1 MKKQLSEMSLEELW
15 LLFPII
21 LKEHNIDYEKWYM
34 EEKDKIIKCI
44 GIQNI
49 ERISH
54 IGSSAV
60 KGLIAKPII
69 DILLEVNEESDVQW
83 LKDLLEN
90 NGWTLM
96 SVSAEGK
103 PQMKISFNKGYTSKG
118 FADKVYHLHVRYLGD
133 WNELYFR
140 DHLIKYNEVA
150 DEYGKLKLSLLTKY
164 KNNRD
169 GYTEAKTDFILKY
182 SNLARKE
189 FEGRYITSNEQ
200 IK

>member
-1 MKKQLSEMSLEELW
+1 
-15 LLFPII
+15 
-21 LKEHNIDYEKWYM
+21 M

>member
-15 LLFPII
+15 MLFPII
-21 LKEHNIDYEKWYM
+21 LEEHNKDYERWYT
-34 EEKDKIIKCI
+34 EEKDKIVKCI

-49 ERISH
+49 RRINH
-54 IGSSAV
+54 IGSSSV

-69 DILLEVNEESDVQW
+69 DILLEVNEELDLQW
-83 LKDLLEN
+83 LKDLLKS

-96 SVSAEGK
+96 SASDEGK
-103 PQMKISFNKGYTSKG
+103 PHMKIFFNKGYTPKG

-140 DHLIKYNEVA
+140 DYLIKHNDVA
-150 DEYGKLKLSLLTKY
+150 DEYGKLKLSLLPKY

-189 FEGRYITSNEQ
+189 FGDRYLISD
-200 IK
+200 

>member
-15 LLFPII
+15 ILFPII
-21 LKEHNIDYEKWYM
+21 LKEHHIEYEKWYI

-49 ERISH
+49 RRISH

-69 DILLEVNEESDVQW
+69 DILLEVNKELDLQW
-83 LKDLLEN
+83 LKDSLKN

-103 PQMKISFNKGYTSKG
+103 PHMKISFNKGYTPEG

-133 WNELYFR
+133 WDELYFR
-140 DHLIKYNEVA
+140 DYLIKYNKVA
-150 DEYGKLKLSLLTKY
+150 DEYGKFKLSLLPKY
-164 KNNRD
+164 KNNRE

-189 FEGRYITSNEQ
+189 FEGRYITS
-200 IK
+200 K